1 MWYYGISSELDYI
14 NDNTLI
20 TTMLNQKLAQ
30 DPLGGLLI
38 FMFIIIIAMMISAA
52 LGFVGSFPAIRLRE
66 DYLLMV
72 LIAMGEATRIIGVN
86 YTPLVGGTLWV
97 NVPNL
102 FAWLGTH
109 AMYVYPLLMIG
120 IAIMIFLLVQFIV
133 TTPFGRLIR
142 AVRDEES
149 AAKFLGKDTV
159 KIKMIIMML
168 GSALASISGVLYA
181 ILM

>member
-66 DYLLMV
+66 DYLLML
-72 LIAMGEATRIIGVN
+72 LIAMGEATR
-86 YTPLVGGTLWV
+86 
-97 NVPNL
+97 
-102 FAWLGTH
+102 
-109 AMYVYPLLMIG
+109 LL
-120 IAIMIFLLVQFIV
+120 
-133 TTPFGRLIR
+133 
-142 AVRDEES
+142 E
-149 AAKFLGKDTV
+149 
-159 KIKMIIMML
+159 
-168 GSALASISGVLYA
+168 LYH
-181 ILM
+181 L